1 MNRIDGKYI
10 KKLRRAHGLSI
21 RAFAEKIYA
30 SKSSVQRWEQSFVPE
45 NEDILN
51 NISRLF
57 GIGVEDMRAQSAQ
70 EEGLPPEKLAEM
82 RFGVKGLIVML
93 AVAAAV
99 ILIPVVLVLV
109 L

>member
-30 SKSSVQRWEQSFVPE
+30 SKSSVQRWEQSYVPE

-57 GIGVEDMRAQSAQ
+57 GISVEDMRAQSAQ
-70 EEGLPPEKLAEM
+70 EEGLQKEKLAEM

-93 AVAAAV
+93 AVAAAA
-99 ILIPVVLVLV
+99 ILLPVVLVLV

>member
-10 KKLRRAHGLSI
+10 KKLRKAHGLSI

-30 SKSSVQRWEQSFVPE
+30 SKSSVQRWEQSYVPE
-45 NEDILN
+45 NEDVLD

-57 GIGVEDMRAQSAQ
+57 GIGVEEMRARSAQ
-70 EEGLPPEKLAEM
+70 EELPPERLAEM
-82 RFGVKGLIVML
+82 RFGIKGLIILL